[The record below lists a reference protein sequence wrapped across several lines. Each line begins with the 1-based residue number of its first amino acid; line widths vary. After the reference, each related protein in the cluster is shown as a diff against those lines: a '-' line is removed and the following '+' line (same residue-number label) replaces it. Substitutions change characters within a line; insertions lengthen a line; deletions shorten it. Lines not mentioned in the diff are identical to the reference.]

1 VNKIAVDMTASAELR
16 EALTEVGVEILGV
29 KDSGAYI
36 GIVTD
41 AATGLADG
49 SITPDDDII
58 IEGDKLKIAPEGE
71 DGLGVFF
78 VNVSTEEVIP
88 VTHRLTQND
97 PKKIIARVPGD
108 IPAGE
113 YILRIATRFS
123 TSAVALKEVRTI
135 DYYKLLIVG

>member
-1 VNKIAVDMTASAELR
+1 VNKIAVDMTPSTELR
-16 EALTEVGVEILGV
+16 EALTEVGVEVLGV

-41 AATGLADG
+41 AATGITTG
-49 SITPDDDII
+49 SITPNDDVI

-71 DGLGVFF
+71 NGLGVFF
-78 VNVSTEEVIP
+78 VNVSTGEIVP

-97 PKKIIARVPGD
+97 PKKIIARVPAD

-113 YILRIATRFS
+113 YILRIVTRFS
-123 TSAVALKEVRTI
+123 TSVVMLNEPRII
-135 DYYKLLIVG
+135 DYYKSLITS